1 MSVDPAA
8 PLKNAIH
15 ETMLHASLKR
25 PDVLLVD
32 IYATI
37 KRKKP
42 GQYNRGSYQIT
53 ANAIARRPD
62 YIARRA
68 WLVAQATG
76 DLIMGLEERKRAL
89 SLMARERL
97 KGLKP
102 FMVALPDGEQCYDVN
117 QDNITEAV
125 KSVKQYIREDGVV
138 IRDIEIKDAEG
149 PIKEL
154 NKMEHVYAE
163 DESEGPIILVV
174 EGGIPMPGGTRHKE
188 MKHK

>member
-76 DLIMGLEERKRAL
+76 DLIMGLEERKKAL
-89 SLMARERL
+89 TMMARERL

-102 FMVALPDGEQCYDVN
+102 FLFAVPDGEMSFDLTAEN
-117 QDNITEAV
+117 LSEAV
-125 KSVKQYIREDGVV
+125 ESVKQHINDKGTVVRE
-138 IRDIEIKDAEG
+138 IKIKDALN
-149 PIKEL
+149 PIQEL
-154 NKMEHVYAE
+154 NKMDHVYAE
-163 DESEGPIILVV
+163 DEGEGPIILVV